1 MAGLIGHADILRE
14 LEALAQGDDPPHALL
29 FAGPEGTGRSAL
41 AMHYAM
47 LLNCERAA
55 PPPAGASLFGDDTF
69 SSMASGDAAIPCGEC
84 RPCRLIAEGAHPDV
98 IVMGPGDTLCK
109 PREGESHAKHPE
121 SRDIR
126 ICQVRG
132 IIDLAAR
139 YPFEA
144 RYRTIII
151 DPADRFGRE
160 SGNTLL
166 KTLEEPPGHTV
177 FCLLSAAPESII
189 ETIVSRCRR
198 IDVRPVPRAEI
209 ERGLIERG
217 YDAELAERAAEA
229 SGGRPGRAL
238 TLAAQPDLM
247 GDRARLLERC
257 ARLAAASWSERSDH
271 AREFA
276 NRYRG
281 DRNSVVAELDAWEAF
296 WEERLRTGPERGES
310 KDELGGALAALRAI
324 TQLRADLLAN
334 VNTRAAVELMLLTF
348 PRVTLAATPEEEPVA
363 YA

>member
-1 MAGLIGHADILRE
+1 MPGLIGHADILRE
-14 LEALAQGDDPPHALL
+14 LEALAASGDPPHALL

-55 PPPAGASLFGDDTF
+55 PPPAGASLFGEDTF
-69 SSMASGDAAIPCGEC
+69 ASLAEDTSIPCGTC

-109 PREGESHAKHPE
+109 PREGESHAKHPD

-144 RYRTIII
+144 RFRTIII

-160 SGNTLL
+160 SGHTLL
-166 KTLEEPPGHTV
+166 KTLEEPPGHTI

-209 ERGLIERG
+209 EAGLIANG
-217 YDAELAERAAEA
+217 YDADLAARASEA

-238 TLAAQPDLM
+238 TLAEHPDMM

-257 ARLAAASWSERSDH
+257 ARIAASRWAERFTY
-271 AREFA
+271 AGELA

-281 DRNSVVAELDAWEAF
+281 DRNALAPDLDAWEAF
-296 WEERLRTGPERGES
+296 WEERLRLGTERGES
-310 KDELGGALAALRAI
+310 KDELSGAVEALRAI

-334 VNTRAAVELMLLTF
+334 VNTRAALELMLLTF